1 MLYYTVLYC
10 AVLCCTGRCGATPR
24 GRDAAQSC
32 IFWEAQNPEAQM
44 STIRESLIRYDP
56 PLQAAAAKEKQRK
69 AKVAQP
75 GATGSKGT
83 LQTEDIL
90 NSILPPRTFEQDNE
104 QWVQFVSSTPATRL
118 DVLNLQEKLDQQL
131 KVRQAREMGLCP
143 IREDIYSQCFDEV
156 IRQVTVNTAERGVLL
171 TRVRDEMRMTI
182 AAYQTLYESAVAF
195 GVRKTLLTEQGKE
208 EMKARIEEL
217 ESENERLKRQLAEHK
232 ARLDAAERTE
242 AERRALDEKRHAEEV
257 VFLKK
262 QVVQLKSQL
271 ENILSV

>member
-1 MLYYTVLYC
+1 
-10 AVLCCTGRCGATPR
+10 
-24 GRDAAQSC
+24 
-32 IFWEAQNPEAQM
+32 M
-44 STIRESLIRYDP
+44 SQPVKESLIKYDP
-56 PLQAAAAKEKQRK
+56 PLQAAAAKEKQKK
-69 AKVAQP
+69 ARAVQAAGQGKNSTA
-75 GATGSKGT
+75 AA
-83 LQTEDIL
+83 EDIL
-90 NSILPPRTFEQDNE
+90 NSLLLPRAFEQDGE
-104 QWVQFVSSTPATRL
+104 QWVQFVSSQPATRL

-143 IREDIYSQCFDEV
+143 IREDIYAQCFDEL
-156 IRQVTVNTAERGVLL
+156 IRQVAVNCIERGVLL

-195 GVRKTLLTEQGKE
+195 GIRKTLLAEQGKT
-208 EMKARIEEL
+208 EMTTRIKEL
-217 ESENERLKRQLAEHK
+217 EEENERIKRQLAEHK

-262 QVVQLKSQL
+262 QVIQLKSQL

>member
-1 MLYYTVLYC
+1 M
-10 AVLCCTGRCGATPR
+10 AVTACSA
-24 GRDAAQSC
+24 RDPGKRD
-32 IFWEAQNPEAQM
+32 FKKM
-44 STIRESLIRYDP
+44 SSTLRESLVRYDP
-56 PLQAAAAKEKQRK
+56 PMQATAAKEKQKK
-69 AKVAQP
+69 AKASQ
-75 GATGSKGT
+75 ATNQGTKGT

-90 NSILPPRTFEQDNE
+90 NSILPPRTFEQDGE

-143 IREDIYSQCFDEV
+143 IREDIYSQCFDEL
-156 IRQVTVNTAERGVLL
+156 IRHVAINCAERGVLL
-171 TRVRDEMRMTI
+171 TRVRDELRMTI
-182 AAYQTLYESAVAF
+182 AAYQTLYESAVSF
-195 GVRKTLLTEQGKE
+195 GIRKTLLAEQGKA
-208 EMKARIEEL
+208 EMKAKIEEL